1 MFFILHSNPYVQ
13 WGFSEITPANL
24 PLRRKPR
31 QLLCIS
37 SFHFWFKSGQ
47 NPHQPPTSRILLWV
61 YLIFATHYINQKWK
75 KKSSKLKHEV
85 YRVWLW
91 WRFSKTS
98 QLICDP
104 VWTMVFFFFF
114 PTHFL
119 TWMRQKGQ
127 LIAFRKHLCA
137 NTTIRT
143 SFKQRPW
150 TGFKSK
156 EIREGTKRRALT
168 SK

>member
-47 NPHQPPTSRILLWV
+47 NPHQPLTSRILLWV

-75 KKSSKLKHEV
+75 KKVPNLNMK
-85 YRVWLW
+85 
-91 WRFSKTS
+91 F
-98 QLICDP
+98 IGFDCDEDSLRQASWS
-104 VWTMVFFFFF
+104 VILSEQWYFFFFS
-114 PTHFL
+114 THFL
-119 TWMRQKGQ
+119 TRMRQKGQ

-156 EIREGTKRRALT
+156 ETREGTKRRALT